1 MCNFFLNCR
10 GVSTRICLNPSPHA
24 LCYKYIRQ
32 RQQIQK
38 LFDVAYPYIACVAD
52 ALEPSRS
59 FWHPFLPSACY
70 AGCIVSQ
77 DRDIEFKY
85 NIDIHNKEYRCMHL
99 FRIYGNQKWPGIFMF
114 LHFRQNQAARR
125 HILRRLL
132 PVGVRTNFLLGG
144 RGDGSSVIFLLVILV
159 SDFSP
164 LAWLASLLRTNAI
177 RITR

>member
-1 MCNFFLNCR
+1 MRNFFLNCW

-32 RQQIQK
+32 RQQIHK
-38 LFDVAYPYIACVAD
+38 LFDVAYPYCIQPAQQTLWSPRVLSCTHFFQGPAKQAVLFRKIAISS
-52 ALEPSRS
+52 L
-59 FWHPFLPSACY
+59 
-70 AGCIVSQ
+70 
-77 DRDIEFKY
+77 
-85 NIDIHNKEYRCMHL
+85 NIDNHNEEYCCMHL

-125 HILRRLL
+125 HILGRLL
-132 PVGVRTNFLLGG
+132 SVGVRTNFLLGG
-144 RGDGSSVIFLLVILV
+144 RGDGSSVIFLFVILV

-164 LAWLASLLRTNAI
+164 LAWLASLLRTNTI